1 MSADPAHMPSD
12 QLLLQIMPPPQSLH
26 SHPLCWCRCGM
37 FAPQACVHAFRCRW
51 CPRCQPSVA
60 PCAAGKVR
68 RGHGNA
74 GPLSRN
80 QRAQPGQS
88 SPSRAQKKSQNQTFK
103 IESRFGQT
111 TADRAGC
118 EAVGG
123 APVQSSEARS
133 RPRDILRP
141 HTRVARRRACAQ
153 LRLPPIRSARGRR
166 AQGRTSGACSSPA
179 GGALCAT
186 ASFGAAQRSSRPVRR
201 ASAHRAP
208 L

>member
-1 MSADPAHMPSD
+1 MRSAAAGVRDASPPW
-12 QLLLQIMPPPQSLH
+12 LL
-26 SHPLCWCRCGM
+26 
-37 FAPQACVHAFRCRW
+37 APQARFG
-51 CPRCQPSVA
+51 VA
-60 PCAAGKVR
+60 METRARFPGTSARSLGKAAPPEPK
-68 RGHGNA
+68 
-74 GPLSRN
+74 
-80 QRAQPGQS
+80 
-88 SPSRAQKKSQNQTFK
+88 KKSQNQTFK

-208 L
+208 P